1 MHYKTNRQNH
11 DFQIAF
17 FLVGSCQTAD
27 AAYGLLHDLR
37 QDREAALASA
47 RASEKRILAKVMR
60 AEAALQNAD
69 NEADRLDAEAELDEI
84 AAMREINESNVRAA
98 EDEVAFIHECIKRIE
113 PYRKYKDMDDRQAFE
128 AAQQEE
134 WKLTLMRR
142 AENYLLS
149 QGSIPHDHFETM
161 RLHPEFST
169 VILPHV
175 NRVHQLS
182 TSKEASD
189 RQALVELLASG
200 PSDVRKVISE
210 VQQLRL
216 ESK

>member
-1 MHYKTNRQNH
+1 
-11 DFQIAF
+11 
-17 FLVGSCQTAD
+17 
-27 AAYGLLHDLR
+27 
-37 QDREAALASA
+37 
-47 RASEKRILAKVMR
+47 
-60 AEAALQNAD
+60 
-69 NEADRLDAEAELDEI
+69 
-84 AAMREINESNVRAA
+84 
-98 EDEVAFIHECIKRIE
+98 
-113 PYRKYKDMDDRQAFE
+113 
-128 AAQQEE
+128 
-134 WKLTLMRR
+134 LMRR